1 MNLFKQRATTI
12 ALGIGVLVYA
22 HVGVSHGEANGGS
35 RERSGW
41 QIGTPIITYY
51 HGPGGAGGRWGP
63 LTPGMAKKLV
73 DGGFTAA
80 RGQRGQG
87 PRRGARARSAR
98 PSGGRRPD
106 ASRIGSFENGYLSRR
121 DLRGRSKAIVRGGA
135 SVVENPHPGAELGR
149 KKLLAASQQIKYSWN
164 RRRVR

>member
-12 ALGIGVLVYA
+12 ALGIGVLVCA

-35 RERSGW
+35 RDRSGW

-80 RGQRGQG
+80 WG
-87 PRRGARARSAR
+87 SAVK
-98 PSGGRRPD
+98 
-106 ASRIGSFENGYLSRR
+106 
-121 DLRGRSKAIVRGGA
+121 DLDVAHAHG
-135 SVVENPHPGAELGR
+135 L
-149 KKLLAASQQIKYSWN
+149 
-164 RRRVR
+164 RVRLEVGDLMHHG